1 MIEMKYEEI
10 SRKLREAAQKMSN
23 DNNIYKVR
31 EELTVGRGEG
41 NYKLYFEAKKKGG
54 FGLFGAIKAIADV
67 ATGALYGGAEGAFW
81 RAIGV
86 AERTAYRS
94 SFEPIEREM
103 KGTDI
108 AAILNRWAE
117 TIPQGFLETIG
128 SDLVLPDDPKWF
140 SMTLKPG
147 KEIKITVDFVKLR
160 SEVEAKKELEEKVDE
175 AISKIKEE
183 MPKIPVSQQT
193 PPVVPT
199 IPPMLKDMVLSS
211 IGNLYAEGTL
221 TNIDNGFKL
230 TLDNI
235 NTDVGIVAPI
245 KLTVDGVEIDINK
258 VKLKIG
264 NKVYD
269 SSSISLSSPVIFK
282 KGEKA
287 DIIVEG
293 ITLPPGN
300 HRIDIETSLQG
311 IGKVNLT
318 VLDSI

>member
-1 MIEMKYEEI
+1 MEYEEI

-23 DNNIYKVR
+23 DNNVYKVK
-31 EELTVGRGEG
+31 EELTMGRGEG

-86 AERTAYRS
+86 AKRSAYRS
-94 SFEPIEREM
+94 SFEPIDREM

-117 TIPQGFLETIG
+117 TIPKGFLETIG

-140 SMTLKPG
+140 SFTLKPG
-147 KEIKITVDFVKLR
+147 KEIKVVVDYVRLR
-160 SEVEAKKELEEKVDE
+160 SEVEAKRELEEKVDE
-175 AISKIKEE
+175 AISIIKEE
-183 MPKIPVSQQT
+183 MPKVPVSQPE

-211 IGNLYAEGTL
+211 ISNLYAKGTL
-221 TNIDNGFKL
+221 ANVDDGFKL

-235 NTDVGIVAPI
+235 YTDVGIVAPI
-245 KLTVDGVEIDINK
+245 KITVDGVDIEVEK

-264 NKVYD
+264 DKVFD
-269 SSSISLSSPVIFK
+269 SNGISLSSPVVFK

-287 DIIVEG
+287 DIIVGG
-293 ITLPPGN
+293 IKLPPGN